1 MLLMLYLFVF
11 FFFFFLSSVL
21 HSGEIPYEIM
31 IYADMCNTTSIV
43 SNVLD
48 FF

>member
-11 FFFFFLSSVL
+11 VFFLSSVL

>member
-11 FFFFFLSSVL
+11 VLSSVL